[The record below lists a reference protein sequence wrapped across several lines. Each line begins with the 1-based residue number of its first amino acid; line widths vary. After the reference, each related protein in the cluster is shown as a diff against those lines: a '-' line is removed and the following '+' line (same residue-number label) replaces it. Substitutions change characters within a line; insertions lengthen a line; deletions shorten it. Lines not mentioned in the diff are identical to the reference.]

1 MQNLTQDLTHDL
13 PWGSPYDRPRSAS
26 SDPESMDELR
36 SDCAR
41 MAPHWSGP
49 FIPSAALPWPAPHPA
64 RRLERASAAARLRGA
79 GAYGAPRGVRVPASS
94 ARMLDGM
101 SEYGL
106 W

>member
-1 MQNLTQDLTHDL
+1 
-13 PWGSPYDRPRSAS
+13 
-26 SDPESMDELR
+26 MDELR

-49 FIPSAALPWPAPHPA
+49 FSPSAALPPPAPHPA
-64 RRLERASAAARLRGA
+64 RRLEWASAAARLREA
-79 GAYGAPRGVRVPASS
+79 GTYGTPRGVRVPASS